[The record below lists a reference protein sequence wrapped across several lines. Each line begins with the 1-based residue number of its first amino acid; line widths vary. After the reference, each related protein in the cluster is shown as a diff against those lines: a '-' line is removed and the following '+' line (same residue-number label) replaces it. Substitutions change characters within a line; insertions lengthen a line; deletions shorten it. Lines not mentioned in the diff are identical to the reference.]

1 MSNGNFEGIGQ
12 IREKEMVNASKF
24 LKVKNLE
31 FGNFE
36 DGMNNLWD
44 VDDVAHIIKKYQQLW
59 QIEVIVTFDSHG
71 VSGHNNHISAY

>member
-1 MSNGNFEGIGQ
+1 LSNGNFEGLGQ
-12 IREKEMVNASKF
+12 IREKEMVNASKY

-59 QIEVIVTFDSHG
+59 KIEVIVTFDAYG